1 MPSGAYAS
9 LTAQHQAVVDYFA
22 DAAILAT
29 LPGHETTDGEHGRL
43 EIRRAWVSHDIDWL
57 RGPNR
62 ATGEPDWLPGLA
74 SLGMIEATVTRAGK
88 TTTCRHYH
96 LSSRTLTAAD
106 YRAAARA
113 HWSIENG
120 LHWVLDMTFDEDR
133 ARARKDNGPENL
145 ATIRKLALN
154 LLQTA
159 RPGISIRRKRK
170 RSGWSND
177 FARSIL
183 GQMR

>member
-1 MPSGAYAS
+1 M
-9 LTAQHQAVVDYFA
+9 DYFA

-96 LSSRTLTAAD
+96 LSSRRLAAAD

-113 HWSIENG
+113 HW
-120 LHWVLDMTFDEDR
+120 R
-133 ARARKDNGPENL
+133 ALKAREGVQPVYWTQGDKG
-145 ATIRKLALN
+145 
-154 LLQTA
+154 
-159 RPGISIRRKRK
+159 
-170 RSGWSND
+170 GWQK
-177 FARSIL
+177 A
-183 GQMR
+183 G